1 MHRLSLYYAFMD
13 PESFLPVPQQTL
25 HILLALSD
33 GDAHGYGIMQDVAAR
48 TNGKIRLSPG
58 TLYGAIKRL
67 LEEGLIT
74 EVERRSALP
83 GEDERRRY
91 YRLTKLGRSVALAEL
106 ARMEE
111 TLKQAR
117 GLGLIPKGV

>member
-1 MHRLSLYYAFMD
+1 MD
-13 PESFLPVPQQTL
+13 PLPFLPLPEATL
-25 HILLALSD
+25 HILIALSD
-33 GDAHGYGIMQDVAAR
+33 GEAHGYAIMQDVTAR
-48 TNGKIRLSPG
+48 TSGRIRLSPG

-67 LEEGLIT
+67 LEDGLIQ

-83 GEDERRRY
+83 GEDDRRRY
-91 YRLTKLGRSVALAEL
+91 YKLSKLGRSVVLAEL

-117 GLGLIPKGV
+117 GVGLVPKGASGI

>member
-1 MHRLSLYYAFMD
+1 MNV
-13 PESFLPVPQQTL
+13 ESFLPLPQPTL
-25 HILLALSD
+25 HILIALSD
-33 GDAHGYGIMQDVAAR
+33 GDAHGYAIMQDVSAR
-48 TNGKIRLSPG
+48 TQGKIRLSPG

-67 LEEGLIT
+67 LEDGLID
-74 EVERRSALP
+74 EVEKRSALP

-91 YRLTKLGRSVALAEL
+91 YRLTKLGRLVTLAEL

-117 GLGLIPKGV
+117 GLGLVPKGA